1 MFHVKHFV
9 YFVSGA
15 KQEKL
20 FRRGFWAPRLS
31 IQPQPTAGTYQRA
44 EAISAAD
51 RREAAVKKRGYG
63 LKMKILFSGKNAGLL
78 IPPVSAEPRRLSGG
92 LGIYPRHCPQVWQ
105 IKSPKGLFLSA
116 PPVSFAPVQIYKS
129 PAVLFSLVSFYV
141 L

>member
-20 FRRGFWAPRLS
+20 FRRGFWALRPS
-31 IQPQPTAGTYQRA
+31 IQPQPTADTYRRA

-51 RREAAVKKRGYG
+51 RREAAVKKRGCG
-63 LKMKILFSGKNAGLL
+63 LKRKVLFSGKNAGLPL
-78 IPPVSAEPRRLSGG
+78 PPVSAEPRRLSGG
-92 LGIYPRHCPQVWQ
+92 LDIYPRHCPQKRQ
-105 IKSPKGLFLSA
+105 LKSAKGLFLSA
-116 PPVSFAPVQIYKS
+116 PPVSFAPVQIYK
-129 PAVLFSLVSFYV
+129 PPDVLFSLVSFYV

>member
-9 YFVSGA
+9 CFVSGA

-31 IQPQPTAGTYQRA
+31 VQPWPAADTYRQA

-51 RREAAVKKRGYG
+51 RREAAVKKRRCG
-63 LKMKILFSGKNAGLL
+63 LKRKVLFSGEGTGLL
-78 IPPVSAEPRRLSGG
+78 LPPVSAEPRRLSGG
-92 LGIYPRHCPQVWQ
+92 LGIYPRHCPQKRQ
-105 IKSPKGLFLSA
+105 LKSAKGLFLSA
-116 PPVSFAPVQIYKS
+116 PPASFAPVQIYKP
-129 PAVLFSLVSFYV
+129 PAFLFSLVSLYV